1 MNKAKMILK
10 YLGTFTSGYV
20 ASYFYSVG
28 DLLGSVLSAVGG
40 MLGGG

>member
-1 MNKAKMILK
+1 MNKAKMMLK
-10 YLGTFTSGYV
+10 YLGVFISGYT